1 MADVRKALEA
11 EREMER
17 EFVTEVT
24 KSETQPKGWP
34 AALNLFHICMWRER
48 LLNALTD
55 VRDGRP
61 YGSPPENVDET
72 NDAELASGLGV
83 SLADIAE
90 RSDTLLVSLI
100 QLSEQVGDRPF
111 KWYRANT
118 TSEALL
124 RNSYIHPRNHIAAYL
139 NENGN
144 QAGAQR
150 LWEDAETE
158 LRGISA
164 PPIALGAAL
173 YNLAS
178 ARVAQGRLDE
188 ALALLEEAMPMRDD
202 LKEAAAGDSEL
213 AALRDDPRFKALVS
227 P

>member
-1 MADVRKALEA
+1 VAAVHELLEA

-17 EFVTEVT
+17 EFVAEVT

-34 AALNLFHICMWRER
+34 AALLLFHLCMWRER
-48 LLNALTD
+48 LLNALTE

-61 YGSPPENVDET
+61 YSSPPENIDEV

-90 RSDTLLVSLI
+90 RSDTLLASLI
-100 QLSEQVGDRPF
+100 QLSEQVGERPF
-111 KWYRANT
+111 KWFRANT
-118 TSEALL
+118 TTEALL

-144 QAGAQR
+144 QAGGQH
-150 LWEDAETE
+150 LWEDAATE
-158 LRGISA
+158 LRAASA

-173 YNLAS
+173 YNLACV
-178 ARVAQGRLDE
+178 RVAEGRPDE
-188 ALALLEEAMPMRDD
+188 ALALLEEAIPMRADM
-202 LKEAAAGDSEL
+202 KEGAASDPEL
-213 AALRDDPRFKALVS
+213 AALRDDARFKALIAS
-227 P
+227 

>member
-1 MADVRKALEA
+1 MADVRKVLEA

-17 EFVTEVT
+17 EFVAEVT

-61 YGSPPENVDET
+61 YGSPPENIDET

-90 RSDTLLVSLI
+90 RSDSLLDSLI
-100 QLSEQVGDRPF
+100 QISEQVDDRPF

-118 TSEALL
+118 TSEPLL
-124 RNSYIHPRNHIAAYL
+124 RHSYIHPRNHISAYL
-139 NENGN
+139 NENGD

-150 LWEDAETE
+150 LW
-158 LRGISA
+158 
-164 PPIALGAAL
+164 
-173 YNLAS
+173 
-178 ARVAQGRLDE
+178 
-188 ALALLEEAMPMRDD
+188 
-202 LKEAAAGDSEL
+202 
-213 AALRDDPRFKALVS
+213 
-227 P
+227 

>member
-1 MADVRKALEA
+1 MADVHKVLEA
-11 EREMER
+11 QREMER
-17 EFVTEVT
+17 EFVAEVT

-34 AALNLFHICMWRER
+34 AALLLFHLCMWRER
-48 LLNALTD
+48 LLTALTD

-61 YGSPPENVDET
+61 YGSPPENIDET

-90 RSDTLLVSLI
+90 RSDTLLASLI
-100 QLSEQVGDRPF
+100 QLSDQVGERPF

-118 TSEALL
+118 TAEALL

-150 LWEDAETE
+150 LWEDAAAEM
-158 LRGISA
+158 RAISA
-164 PPIALGAAL
+164 PPLALGAAL
-173 YNLAS
+173 YNLAC

-188 ALALLEEAMPMRDD
+188 ALALLEEAMPTREDM
-202 LKEAAAGDSEL
+202 KEVAAGDQEL
-213 AALRDDPRFKALVS
+213 APLRSDPRFKALVS